1 VSCREDLVH
10 VVYSSLNFKDIM
22 VATGKLTI
30 PSTSLKGRLFQ
41 YVPLGMEFVG
51 FDANGQRIMGIRD
64 TE

>member
-1 VSCREDLVH
+1 MSRREDLVH
-10 VVYSSLNFKDIM
+10 VVYSSLNFRDIM
-22 VATGKLTI
+22 LATGKLTI
-30 PSTSLKGRLFQ
+30 PNTNLKGRLFQ